1 MKEQNKYYIY
11 EYTRLDTGE
20 VFYVGKGSEN
30 RYLSLRGRNHKFI
43 NVISSIEYKVEK
55 VLEGLTEED
64 AYEAEVS
71 FIAYRRSIGQSSCNI
86 ADGGVKTIFFRDEEY
101 RRKMS
106 IIKKEYMSNPENRKK
121 ISEATKKGMTE
132 LVKARLSGIKKGKLS
147 KRKGT
152 THSIESKKKISLSGI
167 GRPSALRK
175 EIISSEGLIFE
186 SITAAAKYYKC
197 LRTSITNI
205 LTKRNNSIRNG
216 ISFNYYKRG
225 ILWE

>member
-20 VFYVGKGSEN
+20 VFYVG
-30 RYLSLRGRNHKFI
+30 
-43 NVISSIEYKVEK
+43 
-55 VLEGLTEED
+55 
-64 AYEAEVS
+64 
-71 FIAYRRSIGQSSCNI
+71 
-86 ADGGVKTIFFRDEEY
+86 
-101 RRKMS
+101 
-106 IIKKEYMSNPENRKK
+106 
-121 ISEATKKGMTE
+121 
-132 LVKARLSGIKKGKLS
+132 
-147 KRKGT
+147 KGT